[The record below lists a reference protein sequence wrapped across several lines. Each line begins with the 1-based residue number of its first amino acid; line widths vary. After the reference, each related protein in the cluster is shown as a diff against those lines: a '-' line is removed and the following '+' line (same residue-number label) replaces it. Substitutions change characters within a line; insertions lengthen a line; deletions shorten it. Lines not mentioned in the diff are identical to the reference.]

1 MDIEMALWA
10 IEQNRNAEAALV
22 QRRASARA
30 GLAATSSAHRR
41 LGWLA
46 RMVTPP
52 AVRGGARRKSRG
64 AIQET
69 TDVRRSC

>member
-22 QRRASARA
+22 QRRALARIAVSA
-30 GLAATSSAHRR
+30 GLARV
-41 LGWLA
+41 
-46 RMVTPP
+46 VTMS
-52 AVRGGARRKSRG
+52 VTGRGARGESRNVVQG
-64 AIQET
+64 S